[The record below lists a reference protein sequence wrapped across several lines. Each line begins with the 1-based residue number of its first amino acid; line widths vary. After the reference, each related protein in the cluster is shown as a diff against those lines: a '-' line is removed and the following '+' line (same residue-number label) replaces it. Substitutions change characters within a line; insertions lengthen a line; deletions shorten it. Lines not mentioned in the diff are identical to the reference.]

1 MKATLHEESIPGSGL
16 SLEVR
21 TATLSVLRCVVPAM
35 FKAQQP
41 WALMGSTASVLQ
53 GLENYSP
60 PDIDLA
66 TTTEGA
72 YIMEGALCDVAATVR
87 PVSKSSSGPY
97 TSEFGIFEV
106 SGIKVEVMG
115 DLIIAPPDG
124 HIALTEHWSKW
135 SDKVRVLHF
144 EDQHVPVVPLE
155 WQLVSNA
162 LLARPERVG
171 GVADHLLRYGFD
183 ADYMA
188 ALLDDPGLGER
199 TLQVSREALRL
210 G

>member
-1 MKATLHEESIPGSGL
+1 MKLMHEECVPGSGL
-16 SLEVR
+16 SYEVR
-21 TATLSVLRCVVPAM
+21 AATLAVLRCIVPAM

-53 GLENYSP
+53 GLDNYVP

-66 TTTEGA
+66 TTKEGA
-72 YIMEGALCDVAATVR
+72 YIMQGALCEVAVTVR
-87 PVSKSSSGPY
+87 PVSYSTSGPY

-106 SGIKVEVMG
+106 MGIKVEVMG

-155 WQLVSNA
+155 WQLVANA

-171 GVADHLLRYGFD
+171 GVAEHLLLHGFD
-183 ADYMA
+183 HTYVE
-188 ALLDDPGLGER
+188 ALLEDAGLGER
-199 TLQVSREALRL
+199 TLRASREALHL
-210 G
+210 A